1 MSSPVWHDDAAPVP
15 EVADPR
21 VTAAKNAFL
30 AGFPLVATARIM
42 QGMAQRLGVNTMWAS
57 RRLSGPGSR
66 AIVAPNLDTVYALA
80 VLDLRAGPLTL
91 TLPDIRDRYHS
102 VQLLDA
108 WMGGFGLLGTRTTGG
123 RGGSWAILPPGRSG
137 PIPDGLEPIP
147 CPTGHAFLLCR
158 IRALDAADAA
168 EAGALAARI
177 ELRALAGTAGGTTLP
192 PPAGRAH
199 DTGRDGIGFFDELCA
214 ALPANPPVTA
224 EQRRALDAVAAL
236 GVAAGR
242 RPGAELDESGRAVL
256 AAAVAAGMREL
267 EPPATAPRT
276 VNGWTTNLGLGTQ
289 DTRGGLRERA
299 MVARYFWG
307 PVPAEEAIYP
317 RTSTSADGLPLDG
330 SKRYRI
336 RFPGGGLPPV
346 DAFWSLT
353 AYGPDMFLVPNESGR
368 YSINGDDPGLVTGAD
383 GSLDLHLCHEPPA
396 GSESNWLPVPA
407 GRFNLILRLYLPRR
421 PVLDGAYAYPPV
433 TVLPPG
439 T

>member
-123 RGGSWAILPPGRSG
+123 RGGSWAILPPAAPARSPTASNRYRAPPVTPSSSAG
-137 PIPDGLEPIP
+137 SAPSTPPTPPRPAPSPPGSSCAPSPEPPEARP
-147 CPTGHAFLLCR
+147 CR
-158 IRALDAADAA
+158 
-168 EAGALAARI
+168 
-177 ELRALAGTAGGTTLP
+177 

-214 ALPANPPVTA
+214 ALPTNPPVTA

-236 GVAAGR
+236 GVAADGAPAPNWTSPAERSSPRPSR
-242 RPGAELDESGRAVL
+242 RACASWSH
-256 AAAVAAGMREL
+256 
-267 EPPATAPRT
+267 PPPPPRT

-336 RFPGGGLPPV
+336 RFPGGGLPPR
-346 DAFWSLT
+346 ST
-353 AYGPDMFLVPNESGR
+353 PSGP
-368 YSINGDDPGLVTGAD
+368 
-383 GSLDLHLCHEPPA
+383 
-396 GSESNWLPVPA
+396 
-407 GRFNLILRLYLPRR
+407 
-421 PVLDGAYAYPPV
+421 
-433 TVLPPG
+433 
-439 T
+439 

>member
-1 MSSPVWHDDAAPVP
+1 MSSPVWHDDPPPASEA
-15 EVADPR
+15 ADPR
-21 VTAAKNAFL
+21 VQAARNAFL
-30 AGFPLVATARIM
+30 AGFPLVATTRIM
-42 QGMAQRLGVNTMWAS
+42 QGMAQRLGVNRMWAS
-57 RRLSGPGSR
+57 RRLSGPDSR

-80 VLDLRAGPLTL
+80 VLDLRAGPLAL
-91 TLPDIRDRYHS
+91 TLPGIRDRYHS

-123 RGGSWAILPPGRSG
+123 RGGTWAILPPGHSG
-137 PIPDGLEPIP
+137 RIPDGLEPIP

-168 EAGALAARI
+168 EAGALAAGI
-177 ELRALAGTAGGTTLP
+177 DLRALAGDTGGTPLP

-199 DTGRDGIGFFDELCA
+199 DTGRNGIGFFDELCA

-224 EQRRALDAVAAL
+224 EQRRALDAVAGL

-242 RPGAELDESGRAVL
+242 RPGAELDETGRAFL
-256 AAAVAAGMREL
+256 EEAAAAGLREL
-267 EPPATAPRT
+267 EPPAPRA
-276 VNGWTTNLGLGTQ
+276 VNGWTTNLGLGTR
-289 DTRGGLRERA
+289 DTHGGLRERA

-330 SKRYRI
+330 SKRYRV
-336 RFPGGGLPPV
+336 RFPKDGLPPV

-353 AYGPDMFLVPNESGR
+353 AYGPDMFLVPNRFGR
-368 YSINGDDPGLVTGAD
+368 YSISGDDPGLVTGAD
-383 GSLDLHLCHEPPA
+383 GSLDLHLSHEPPA
-396 GSESNWLPVPA
+396 GFEANWLPVPP

-433 TVLPPG
+433 AVLPSG

>member
-1 MSSPVWHDDAAPVP
+1 MSSPLWHRPNA
-15 EVADPR
+15 ADPR

-30 AGFPLVATARIM
+30 AGFPLVTTMRIM
-42 QGMAQRLGVNTMWAS
+42 QGMAQRLGVNRMWAS
-57 RRLSGPGSR
+57 RRLSGPDSR

-91 TLPDIRDRYHS
+91 TLPAIPDRYHS

-123 RGGSWAILPPGRSG
+123 GGGSWAILPPGHSG
-137 PIPDGLEPIP
+137 PVPGGLEPLW

-158 IRALDAADAA
+158 VRALDAADAA
-168 EAGALAARI
+168 EAGALATRI
-177 ELRALAGTAGGTTLP
+177 ELRAPARTPGGMPLP

-199 DTGRDGIGFFDELCA
+199 DTGRNGLGFFDELCA

-224 EQRRALDAVAAL
+224 EQRRALDAVAGL

-242 RPGAELDESGRAVL
+242 RPSAELDEPGRTVL
-256 AAAVAAGMREL
+256 AEAVAEGMREL
-267 EPPATAPRT
+267 EPPADAPHT
-276 VNGWTTNLGLGTQ
+276 VNGWTANLGLGTRE
-289 DTRGGLRERA
+289 TSGGLRERA

-317 RTSTSADGLPLDG
+317 RTSTTADGLPLDG

-336 RFPGGGLPPV
+336 RFPKDGLPPV

-353 AYGPDMFLVPNESGR
+353 AYGPDMFLVPNSRGR
-368 YSINGDDPGLVTGAD
+368 YSISGDDPGLVTAED
-383 GSLDLHLCHEPPA
+383 GSLDLYLSHHPPA
-396 GSESNWLPVPA
+396 GPETNWLPVPD

-433 TVLPPG
+433 TVLDHRPRL
-439 T
+439 